1 MVNEKVKGKI
11 VLEKFK
17 LRFPIHAT
25 NDNKNKNEM
34 RKIKIC
40 STIKNQ
46 ALKRL
51 DTFQT
56 TQKQQ
61 HQPQSTLGKSILN
74 AKIVIKNISAMH
86 ERQA

>member
-1 MVNEKVKGKI
+1 MLQAWWSTKRVKGEI

-17 LRFPIHAT
+17 LTFPIHAT
-25 NDNKNKNEM
+25 NDSKNKNEM

-56 TQKQQ
+56 TQKQ
-61 HQPQSTLGKSILN
+61 
-74 AKIVIKNISAMH
+74 
-86 ERQA
+86 